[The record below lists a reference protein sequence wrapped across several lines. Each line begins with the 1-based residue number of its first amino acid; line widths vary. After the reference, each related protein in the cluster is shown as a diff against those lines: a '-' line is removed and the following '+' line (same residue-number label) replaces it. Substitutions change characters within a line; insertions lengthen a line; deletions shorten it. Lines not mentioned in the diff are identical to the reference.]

1 MTSKEKME
9 DRWLIMGRP
18 PKQGLDYF
26 PRVVDYYDDF
36 KIMDLLH
43 EYGPLGQTIYDLI
56 VTMVY
61 QKGYYLEAPL
71 DKVIARIIR
80 VIGNRWI
87 KDKGLVLQVIHYC
100 AEIGLLHNVLLQ
112 QNVITS
118 IGIQRRYQQVT
129 VRNKV
134 NKDKYWLI
142 DKNGQPL
149 LNAPK
154 NEVMETENIVS
165 ATETPV
171 NVADNQQKESKENN
185 NIYMSIVDYLNK
197 RCGTKYQNTA
207 IETVQL
213 ILEKLSRGFTY
224 EDFVKVIDTKAL
236 EWSGSDMEK
245 YLRPSTLFGKNFES
259 YLNQKPKPEKK
270 AKQKKQVK
278 QTSNKFNQFPQ
289 REYTSS
295 DYSEMEKKLLHKGE
309 S

>member
-1 MTSKEKME
+1 
-9 DRWLIMGRP
+9 MGRP
-18 PKQGLDYF
+18 PKQGLIYF
-26 PRVVDYYDDF
+26 PKDVDYYDDP

-43 EYGPLGQTIYDLI
+43 EYGPLGQTIYDCI

-61 QKGYYLEAPL
+61 QKGYYLESPL
-71 DKVIARIIR
+71 NQIVPRIIR
-80 VIGNRWI
+80 NIGNRWI

-100 AEIGLLHNVLLQ
+100 AEIGLFNNVLLQ

-118 IGIQRRYQQVT
+118 VGIQRRYHEVT

-154 NEVMETENIVS
+154 NEVT
-165 ATETPV
+165 ATESVVSVTETLV
-171 NVADNQQKESKENN
+171 SDADNQQKESKENN

-224 EDFVKVIDTKAL
+224 EDFVKVIDIKAL

-259 YLNQKPKPEKK
+259 YLNQKPKQVKEQKE
-270 AKQKKQVK
+270 KKQVK